1 MTGARNPL
9 ALIRRAALPALALLI
24 IVNFVGYAVVGENG
38 VLSWGDY
45 RRAKQERAMELAA
58 LEAERAQLR
67 HRADLLDPRAA
78 DPDLA
83 EELVRRDLGL
93 VRPDEV
99 IIDLSAAAPPAQAA
113 PAAIAPAAAGAE
125 PAR

>member
-1 MTGARNPL
+1 MTVMTNPL
-9 ALIRRAALPALALLI
+9 SLMKRAILPALGLLI
-24 IVNFVGYAVVGENG
+24 IVNFVGYAVMGENG

-45 RRAKQERAMELAA
+45 RRAKAERADQLAA
-58 LEAERAQLR
+58 LQAERDRLS
-67 HRADLLDPRAA
+67 HRAQLLDPRNA

-99 IIDLSAAAPPAQAA
+99 IIELPQQPATA
-113 PAAIAPAAAGAE
+113 PASAPT
-125 PAR
+125 R

>member
-1 MTGARNPL
+1 MAGVRNPL
-9 ALIRRAALPALALLI
+9 ALMRRAALPALGVLI
-24 IVNFVGYAVVGENG
+24 IANFLGYAVLGDNG

-45 RRAKQERAMELAA
+45 RRVK
-58 LEAERAQLR
+58 AERAIELANLEQERLR
-67 HRADLLDPRAA
+67 LAHRAVLLDPQRA

-99 IIDLSAAAPPAQAA
+99 IIEIDDG
-113 PAAIAPAAAGAE
+113 AGTNA
-125 PAR
+125 

>member
-1 MTGARNPL
+1 MAGAINPL
-9 ALIRRAALPALALLI
+9 ALIRRAALPAVGLLVI
-24 IVNFVGYAVVGENG
+24 ANFLGYAVMGDNG

-45 RRAKQERAMELAA
+45 RRMKAERAVQLAE
-58 LEAERAQLR
+58 LEAEKARLS
-67 HRADLLDPRAA
+67 HRANLLDPRRA

-99 IIDLSAAAPPAQAA
+99 IIEFEDEAASAQATARVSSPVQGRQA
-113 PAAIAPAAAGAE
+113 P
-125 PAR
+125 